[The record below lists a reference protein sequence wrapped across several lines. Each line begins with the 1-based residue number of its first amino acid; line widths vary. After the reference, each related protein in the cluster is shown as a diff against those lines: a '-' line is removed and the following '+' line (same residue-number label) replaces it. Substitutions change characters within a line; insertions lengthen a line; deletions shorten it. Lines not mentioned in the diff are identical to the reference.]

1 MSFLIISKHPFL
13 IHFCLNCDN
22 RNILYYFLYLNSIA
36 KHKSVIITKVP
47 NVERG
52 VLQLVVGAMAC
63 MCLLGQFANLYGLV

>member
-1 MSFLIISKHPFL
+1 MIIEIFY
-13 IHFCLNCDN
+13 IIFY
-22 RNILYYFLYLNSIA
+22 IFNSIA

-63 MCLLGQFANLYGLV
+63 MCLLGQFANPYGLV